1 MKWTSITC
9 KQQQNI
15 IFVSSDTKKI
25 SERDKIIRQNRTSRR
40 RNGRKGKEMFNY
52 FIFYTLCFFS
62 ALASQ
67 QTFFFYSTSSCSAFS
82 IYTVA
87 QSQWSCCSFPL
98 LFCSFQFFF
107 HHLFVHLFPSNVSF
121 FSLLYFLNL
130 FFPLCR
136 FYIYIF
142 STLRL
147 FLVVVVVVAA
157 ATIFYFL
164 FAGAVCECGV
174 LPLRFHSSCSF
185 VLLYGELPVSF
196 NAGCWWC
203 YLNVC
208 KRQISLSVFYATWIH
223 SIFRDISYEKNFFF
237 SVFLLVVVYCLA
249 CPLNEQRYNVNHT
262 PSHTQSKS
270 IALSFVLLAL
280 CHFIT
285 TITGVARSTLCAP
298 SHTQIHSHFLYEFF
312 AFTFFFVRC
321 ESIIGKKI
329 KYDLPF
335 HCFSFLVLYFS
346 FSILRHAAAS
356 FYSSK
361 IVCSSRKWFSVVRM
375 KISSAND
382 GM

>member
-1 MKWTSITC
+1 MWVWC
-9 KQQQNI
+9 
-15 IFVSSDTKKI
+15 SS
-25 SERDKIIRQNRTSRR
+25 
-40 RNGRKGKEMFNY
+40 F
-52 FIFYTLCFFS
+52 
-62 ALASQ
+62 
-67 QTFFFYSTSSCSAFS
+67 TF
-82 IYTVA
+82 
-87 QSQWSCCSFPL
+87 
-98 LFCSFQFFF
+98 
-107 HHLFVHLFPSNVSF
+107 SF
-121 FSLLYFLNL
+121 FLFICAPVRGAPRVFRCWVLVVLSECVQTANISFCVLCNMDPFYIPWYFLWKK
-130 FFPLCR
+130 
-136 FYIYIF
+136 
-142 STLRL
+142 T
-147 FLVVVVVVAA
+147 
-157 ATIFYFL
+157 
-164 FAGAVCECGV
+164 
-174 LPLRFHSSCSF
+174 
-185 VLLYGELPVSF
+185 
-196 NAGCWWC
+196 
-203 YLNVC
+203 
-208 KRQISLSVFYATWIH
+208 
-223 SIFRDISYEKNFFF
+223 FF

-285 TITGVARSTLCAP
+285 TITRVARSTLCAP

-321 ESIIGKKI
+321 ESIREKKI

-382 GM
+382 WMWFFFLSLSSSLHSICVDFVFCFCDSQHS